1 MPSFHPTHW
10 LHLGYVGKRREVE
23 LPRLDVTR
31 PLVVGISVV
40 HVLTIDSSGAYFRG
54 NLKSRACLFSEKV
67 TPNVS
72 KHRHAKGI
80 TPNNP

>member
-10 LHLGYVGKRREVE
+10 SHLGYVGKGREVQ
-23 LPRLDVTR
+23 LRRLDVTR
-31 PLVVGISVV
+31 PLVMGISLV
-40 HVLTIDSSGAYFRG
+40 HPLTIDSSGAYFRG

-72 KHRHAKGI
+72 KHRNAKGI
-80 TPNNP
+80 TLNNP